1 MLRPAPI
8 AADPSL
14 LQTYSSAGN
23 AVLEVFRVHEAL
35 LWAYRRKENLIYLD
49 NSATTRPFDSV
60 IDVMNACM
68 RETYFNASAAYKPA
82 VDVDR
87 SIRACRKTLAAQLGA
102 QEDEVIFTSGGT
114 ESDNLAIL
122 GVAGTLRK
130 PGNFVCSMVEHPA
143 VLETILRVEA
153 MGHEVRLMPI
163 GSDGLVDL
171 AACEGIFDEHTAFV
185 SCMQVS
191 NETGGVQPVEA
202 IARMARQKNPNVRIH
217 VDGVQ
222 GFMRVPMHMARMG
235 IDLYSLSAHK
245 IHGPKGVG
253 ALVVRKGVRLQPQET
268 GGGQEKNLRSGTYN
282 SPGILG
288 LGEAVAQMAKQKAQ
302 VEQMRAMKAHLWQLL
317 SGEEG
322 VRLNGVDVGAAASA
336 PHVLS
341 VSFDGVR
348 GEVMRNALE
357 GMGVL
362 VSTGSACA
370 SHKQKVSSTLKAMGL
385 TLEQADGTIR
395 ISLGMMNTMEE
406 MDEAAGHMLTLY
418 RQLKAFRRR

>member
-1 MLRPAPI
+1 M
-8 AADPSL
+8 
-14 LQTYSSAGN
+14 
-23 AVLEVFRVHEAL
+23 
-35 LWAYRRKENLIYLD
+35 IYLD

-60 IDVMNACM
+60 IDAMSICM
-68 RETYFNASAAYKPA
+68 REAYFNASAAYKPA

-87 SIRACRKTLAAQLGA
+87 AIRACRKAIAAQVGA
-102 QEDEVIFTSGGT
+102 LEDEVYFTSGGT

-122 GVAGTLRK
+122 GVAALLRK
-130 PGNFVCSMVEHPA
+130 PQNFVCSVIEHPA
-143 VLETILRVEA
+143 VLETIRRVEA

-163 GSDGLVDL
+163 NQNGIVDL
-171 AACEGIFDEHTAFV
+171 AACETLFDENTAFV

-191 NETGGVQPVEA
+191 NETGAVQPVAE
-202 IARMARQKNPNVRIH
+202 IARMAKAKSKNVRMH

-222 GFMRVPMHMARMG
+222 GFMRVPVHMGKMG
-235 IDLYSLSAHK
+235 IDMYSLSAHK

-253 ALVVRKGVRLQPQET
+253 ALVVKKGVRLAAQET

-288 LGEAVAQMAKQKAQ
+288 LGEAVIQMAQRMDQIEQIGAIKAY
-302 VEQMRAMKAHLWQLL
+302 LWNKL
-317 SGEEG
+317 SSMEG
-322 VRLNGVDVGAAASA
+322 VRLNGMPVDHPASA

-357 GMGVL
+357 SAGIL

-370 SHKQKVSSTLKAMGL
+370 SHKQKVSQTLKAMGL
-385 TLEQADGTIR
+385 TGEQADGTIR
-395 ISLGMMNTMEE
+395 ISLGMMNTLEE
-406 MDEAAGHMLTLY
+406 MDEAAAQMEKFYT
-418 RQLKAFRRR
+418 QLKAYRRR

>member
-1 MLRPAPI
+1 M
-8 AADPSL
+8 
-14 LQTYSSAGN
+14 
-23 AVLEVFRVHEAL
+23 
-35 LWAYRRKENLIYLD
+35 IYLD

-60 IDVMNACM
+60 IDVMSSCM
-68 RETYFNASAAYKPA
+68 RDAYFNASAAYKPA

-87 SIRACRKTLAAQLGA
+87 AIRTCRKNIAAQVGA
-102 QEDEVIFTSGGT
+102 LEDEVYFTSGGT

-122 GVAGTLRK
+122 GIAALLRK
-130 PGNFVCSMVEHPA
+130 PQNFVCSVIEHPA
-143 VLETILRVEA
+143 VLETIHRVEA

-163 GSDGLVDL
+163 DKNGVVDL
-171 AACEGIFDEHTAFV
+171 AACASLFDENTAFV

-191 NETGGVQPVEA
+191 NETGAVQPVSE
-202 IARMARQKNPNVRIH
+202 IARMAREKNKNVRMH

-222 GFMRVPMHMARMG
+222 GFMRVPMHMGKMG
-235 IDLYSLSAHK
+235 VDLYSISAHK

-253 ALVVRKGVRLQPQET
+253 ALVVKKGVRIAPQET

-288 LGEAVAQMAKQKAQ
+288 LGEAVTQMALRR
-302 VEQMRAMKAHLWQLL
+302 EQIEQIRMMKVHLWNRL
-317 SGEEG
+317 SAIEG
-322 VRLNGVDVGAAASA
+322 VRINGMPAEHMASA

-357 GMGVL
+357 GAGIL

-370 SHKQKVSSTLKAMGL
+370 SHKQKVSQTLKAMGL
-385 TLEQADGTIR
+385 TGEQADGTIR
-395 ISLGMMNTMEE
+395 ISLGMMNTLDE
-406 MDEAAGHMLTLY
+406 MDEAAAQMEKMYT
-418 RQLKAFRRR
+418 QLKAYRRR

>member
-1 MLRPAPI
+1 M
-8 AADPSL
+8 
-14 LQTYSSAGN
+14 
-23 AVLEVFRVHEAL
+23 
-35 LWAYRRKENLIYLD
+35 IYLD

-60 IDVMNACM
+60 IDVMNSCM
-68 RETYFNASAAYKPA
+68 RDAYFNASAAYKPA

-87 SIRACRKTLAAQLGA
+87 EIRACRKLIASQVGA
-102 QEDEVIFTSGGT
+102 LEDEVYFTSGGT

-122 GVAGTLRK
+122 GVASLLRK
-130 PGNFVCSMVEHPA
+130 PQNFVCSVIEHPA
-143 VLETILRVEA
+143 VLETIRRVEA

-163 GSDGLVDL
+163 DASGVVNLS
-171 AACEGIFDEHTAFV
+171 ACEALFDENTAFV

-191 NETGGVQPVEA
+191 NETGAVQPVAE
-202 IARMARQKNPNVRIH
+202 IACMARAKNSKVRVH

-222 GFMRVPMHMARMG
+222 GFMRVPMHMGKMG
-235 IDLYSLSAHK
+235 VDLYALSAHK

-253 ALVVRKGVRLQPQET
+253 ALVVRKGVRLAPQET

-288 LGEAVAQMAKQKAQ
+288 LGEAVTQMMQRRDQ
-302 VEQMRAMKAHLWQLL
+302 LEHIRAMKAQLWKRL
-317 SGEEG
+317 SGIDG
-322 VRLNGVDVGAAASA
+322 VRLNGMPVGSDASA
-336 PHVLS
+336 PHILS

-357 GMGVL
+357 GAGIL

-370 SHKQKVSSTLKAMGL
+370 SHKQKVSPTLKAMGL
-385 TLEQADGTIR
+385 TGEQADGTIR

-406 MDEAAGHMLTLY
+406 MDEAAAQMERLY
-418 RQLKAFRRR
+418 SQLKVYRRR

>member
-1 MLRPAPI
+1 M
-8 AADPSL
+8 
-14 LQTYSSAGN
+14 
-23 AVLEVFRVHEAL
+23 
-35 LWAYRRKENLIYLD
+35 IYLD

-60 IDVMNACM
+60 IDAMSICM
-68 RETYFNASAAYKPA
+68 RDAYFNASAAYKPA

-87 SIRACRKTLAAQLGA
+87 AIRTCRKLIAAQVGA
-102 QEDEVIFTSGGT
+102 LEDEVYFTSGGT

-122 GVAGTLRK
+122 GVASLLRK
-130 PGNFVCSMVEHPA
+130 PQNFVCSVIEHPA
-143 VLETILRVEA
+143 VLETIHRVEA

-163 GSDGLVDL
+163 NENGIVDL
-171 AACEGIFDEHTAFV
+171 AACETLFDENTAFV

-191 NETGGVQPVEA
+191 NETGAVQPVAE
-202 IARMARQKNPNVRIH
+202 IARMAKAKNKNVRMH

-222 GFMRVPMHMARMG
+222 GFMRVPVHMSKMG
-235 IDLYSLSAHK
+235 IDMYSLSAHK

-253 ALVVRKGVRLQPQET
+253 ALIIKKGVRLAAQET

-288 LGEAVAQMAKQKAQ
+288 LGEAVSQMAQRKDQL
-302 VEQMRAMKAHLWQLL
+302 EQMRMIKAYLWNKL
-317 SGEEG
+317 SCMEG
-322 VRLNGVDVGAAASA
+322 VKLNGMPVDHPASA

-357 GMGVL
+357 SAGIL

-370 SHKQKVSSTLKAMGL
+370 SHKQKVSQTLKAMGL
-385 TLEQADGTIR
+385 TGEQADGTIR
-395 ISLGMMNTMEE
+395 ISLGMMNTLEE
-406 MDEAAGHMLTLY
+406 MDEAAAQMEKFYT
-418 RQLKAFRRR
+418 QLKAYRRR